1 MQLRGRYLWRLWRSA
16 RYYKLLLI
24 NMNTQKPGN
33 GIFETRQHFEILD
46 GLRGVAALSVVIF
59 HFMEIVYTD
68 YSKNFIGNGFLA
80 VDFFFCLSGF
90 VIAYAY
96 DNRIE
101 KIGIREFFKSRL
113 IRLHPLVV
121 LGTVLGVLAL
131 FFDPF
136 GRQAGAYS
144 AGKIVLLCLASLLL
158 IPFPV
163 MPDRAFNLF
172 GFNAPAWSLFWEY
185 VANIAYAFILSK
197 MSKRFMLLLLLVAA
211 ALLCYTGY
219 SAGNLMGGWGKDSF
233 WDGGVRVAYSFSA
246 GMLVYRMGLIIK
258 TKLGFLSMAVLLAL
272 PFIMPWF
279 SVNWL
284 IEVFVVLFYFPLLV
298 ALGAGAQLSS
308 RLRKIC
314 VFSGKISY
322 PLYMTH
328 YAIMWIWGN
337 YYNSYKPDTGQLFL
351 IITPAVLLL
360 TGFAYIVMKWYD
372 EPVRKYLTKK
382 RCKG

>member
-1 MQLRGRYLWRLWRSA
+1 MPLQPCYLWRLLRSA
-16 RYYKLLLI
+16 HYDKLLLI
-24 NMNTQKPGN
+24 TMNMQKTGN
-33 GIFETRQHFEILD
+33 GILETRQHFEILD

-68 YSKNFIGNGFLA
+68 YNKNFIGHGFLA

-96 DNRIE
+96 DNRIK
-101 KIGIREFFKSRL
+101 KIGAWEFFKSRL

-121 LGTVLGVLAL
+121 LGTVLGLLAF

-136 GRQAGAYS
+136 GGQAGTYS

-163 MPDRAFNLF
+163 MPDRYFNLF

-185 VANIAYAFILSK
+185 VANIAYALVLSK
-197 MSKRFMLLLLLVAA
+197 MSKRLMFLLLLMAA

-219 SAGNLMGGWGKDSF
+219 RAGNLMGGWGKDSF

-258 TKLGFLSMAVLLAL
+258 TKLGFLSMTVLLAL
-272 PFIMPWF
+272 PFIMP
-279 SVNWL
+279 
-284 IEVFVVLFYFPLLV
+284 
-298 ALGAGAQLSS
+298 
-308 RLRKIC
+308 
-314 VFSGKISY
+314 
-322 PLYMTH
+322 
-328 YAIMWIWGN
+328 
-337 YYNSYKPDTGQLFL
+337 
-351 IITPAVLLL
+351 
-360 TGFAYIVMKWYD
+360 
-372 EPVRKYLTKK
+372 
-382 RCKG
+382 